1 MSTTDRHSILKE
13 GSLLWKFA
21 RMNGFSVVERFWSVC
36 NNYDTFDD
44 TFRIAFSSST
54 RSVAT
59 LFACEDEVRP
69 LSTRI
74 DVTFKVDMDDD
85 INDLSNDEIFN
96 LIADIVE
103 KKNLNIYVGKYMLWR
118 KNISREEMLV
128 KMDLWEV
135 SMGDE
140 NGH

>member
-1 MSTTDRHSILKE
+1 MTNNILKK

-21 RMNGFSVVERFWSVC
+21 CMNGFSVVERFWSVC

-54 RSVAT
+54 RSAAT
-59 LFACEDEVRP
+59 LFGCEDEVRP

-74 DVTFKVDMDDD
+74 DVTFKADMDDD

-103 KKNLNIYVGKYMLWR
+103 KKNLNMYVGKYMLWR

-128 KMDLWEV
+128 KMDLWEA

>member
-1 MSTTDRHSILKE
+1 MSTIDRHNILKE
-13 GSLLWKFA
+13 KSLLWKFA
-21 RMNGFSVVERFWSVC
+21 HMNGFSVVERFWSVC

-54 RSVAT
+54 RSAAT
-59 LFACEDEVRP
+59 LFGCEDEARP
-69 LSTRI
+69 LSTYI
-74 DVTFKVDMDDD
+74 DVTFKVDIDDD

-96 LIADIVE
+96 LIADLVE
-103 KKNLNIYVGKYMLWR
+103 KKNLNICVGKYMLWR

-128 KMDLWEV
+128 KMDLWEA